1 MKPYPITARK
11 PIEKTIS
18 AIREALNTGYAPD
31 DYDMEA
37 ILRDALSYLQEYMA
51 DTIRVW
57 NTLEDICNK
66 AEEKF
71 EELKGIKH

>member
-1 MKPYPITARK
+1 MKPYPVTTRK

-37 ILRDALSYLQEYMA
+37 ILRDCLSYLQEYMA
-51 DTIRVW
+51 DTIMVW